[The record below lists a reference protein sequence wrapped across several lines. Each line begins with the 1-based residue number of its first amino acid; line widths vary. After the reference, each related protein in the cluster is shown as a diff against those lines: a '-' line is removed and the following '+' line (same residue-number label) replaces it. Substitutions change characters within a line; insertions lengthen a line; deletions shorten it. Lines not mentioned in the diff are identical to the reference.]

1 MKEILKIKKYTNED
15 GVDKYEWDFPDK
27 ENVYKLVGI
36 LEQIKLDLL
45 DYVATSSCE
54 KEDEEGCYVED
65 EED

>member
-1 MKEILKIKKYTNED
+1 MKEILKIKKYTNEE

-45 DYVATSSCE
+45 DYIAMSSCE
-54 KEDEEGCYVED
+54 NED